1 MKIFEELEIFQG
13 LQDLLMYN
21 IPNHHFPEQWNVTL
35 QRNRDESEMKSI
47 IKCLRINVVNITTVA

>member
-1 MKIFEELEIFQG
+1 
-13 LQDLLMYN
+13 MYN
-21 IPNHHFPEQWNVTL
+21 LPNHHFPEQWNVTL